1 MLCSPRAHRLHT
13 PPGPSRKSLRRRS
26 PLQLHSFTQ
35 PSGEEVSSVWVLGL
49 MRTVDTERA
58 WALNSCSRLLVSQ
71 LHT

>member
-35 PSGEEVSSVWVLGL
+35 PSREEMSSLWVLGL
-49 MRTVDTERA
+49 MTTVETPAAD
-58 WALNSCSRLLVSQ
+58 S
-71 LHT
+71 